1 MISENCERDQRKY
14 TKSTNDYWSDI
25 IFKQRAAKQAN
36 ISEKMSLAADK
47 YSENDPVTCSI
58 DDLSITEIIFM
69 NGFRYSVAILL
80 NAGLI

>member
-1 MISENCERDQRKY
+1 MTSENCERDQRKY

-47 YSENDPVTCSI
+47 YSENNPVPCSF
-58 DDLSITEIIFM
+58 DDLSVTEIKF
-69 NGFRYSVAILL
+69 Y
-80 NAGLI
+80 